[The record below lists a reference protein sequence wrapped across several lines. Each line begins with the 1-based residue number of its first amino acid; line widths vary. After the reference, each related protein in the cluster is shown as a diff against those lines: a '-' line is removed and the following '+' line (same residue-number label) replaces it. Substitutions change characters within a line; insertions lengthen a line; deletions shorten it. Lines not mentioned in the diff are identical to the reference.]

1 MTGVSLS
8 IVITPEADRDLEE
21 TALFIETDSPS
32 AAKRFLDAAT
42 AGFSSLSDAP
52 RIGVCVETG
61 NPAMPGLRRW
71 RVPGFEN
78 HLIFY
83 QVTEETIT
91 VIRVLHGARDIEA
104 ILSEE

>member
-1 MTGVSLS
+1 MR

-21 TALFIETDSPS
+21 TALFIEMDSSS

-42 AGFSSLSDAP
+42 AGFRRLSDAP
-52 RIGVCVETG
+52 RIGVRVEST
-61 NPAMPGLRRW
+61 NVALIGLRRW

-83 QVTEETIT
+83 RVTEESIEI
-91 VIRVLHGARDIEA
+91 VRVLHGARDIES
-104 ILSEE
+104 ILSGE

>member
-1 MTGVSLS
+1 VTGVSLS

-42 AGFSSLSDAP
+42 SGFRSLSDAP
-52 RIGVCVETG
+52 RIGGRVETS
-61 NPAMPGLRRW
+61 NTALTGLRRW

-83 QVTEETIT
+83 RVTDESIEI
-91 VIRVLHGARDIEA
+91 IRVLHGARDIES

>member
-1 MTGVSLS
+1 MSGVALS

-42 AGFSSLSDAP
+42 AGFRSLSDAA
-52 RIGVCVETG
+52 RIGARVETT
-61 NPAMPGLRRW
+61 NVTLTGLRRW

-83 QVTEETIT
+83 RVTEEAIE
-91 VIRVLHGARDIEA
+91 VIRVLHGARDIESS
-104 ILSEE
+104 LSEE